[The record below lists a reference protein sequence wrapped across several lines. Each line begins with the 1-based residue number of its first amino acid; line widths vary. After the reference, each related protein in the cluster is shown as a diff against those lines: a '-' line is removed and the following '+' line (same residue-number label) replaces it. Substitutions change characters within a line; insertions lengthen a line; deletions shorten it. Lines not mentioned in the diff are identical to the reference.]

1 MSTKAHSIGD
11 IVEAY
16 CSRCR
21 LNLDTSVA
29 AVLDGHVQKIMCRTC
44 GNECKYRPPVD
55 MDARKQQQLKRLM
68 RKHEKRREEQAK
80 PTPVEPSTGE
90 SPRAVLRKLWDELT
104 DAVDARYA
112 RVYDPAREYEPE
124 EAILHKRLGMGI
136 VQEVNDSGTMR
147 VLFRTGFEELEMAA
161 PEDEAG

>member
-1 MSTKAHSIGD
+1 MSTTQYSIGD
-11 IVEAY
+11 IIEAY

-29 AVLDGHVQKIMCRTC
+29 AVLDGNIQKVMCRTC

-55 MDARKQQQLKRLM
+55 MAVRKQQQLKRLM
-68 RKHEKRREEQAK
+68 RKHEKRREDQAK
-80 PTPVEPSTGE
+80 PAQVAPTTGE

-112 RVYDPAREYEPE
+112 RVYDPAREYELE

-136 VQEVNDSGTMR
+136 VQEVSDSGTMR
-147 VLFRTGFEELEMAA
+147 VLFRTGFEEMEMAV
-161 PEDEAG
+161 PQDEAD